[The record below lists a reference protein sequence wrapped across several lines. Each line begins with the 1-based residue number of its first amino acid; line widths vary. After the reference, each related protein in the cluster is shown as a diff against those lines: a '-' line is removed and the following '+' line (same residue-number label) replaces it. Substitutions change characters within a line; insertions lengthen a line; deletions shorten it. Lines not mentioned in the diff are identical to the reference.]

1 VVPLIF
7 PLAALV
13 GAVVQ
18 LFVQRQPRTRARVLE
33 VVLRWLLVVAVGVE
47 GIVSLLLHTLDARA
61 TANMIGFPPDNPF
74 QWEVAF
80 ADATLGVLGIIC
92 LWRRDF
98 WWPTVIATT
107 VYLWGCAWGHIYQ
120 LVVNDNH
127 QPGNA
132 GAVLYLDLLVPLALL
147 VLMLLYT
154 RAHDTTGIR
163 QETLPAAGVT

>member
-1 VVPLIF
+1 MLALIF

-13 GAVVQ
+13 GAAIQ
-18 LFVQRQPRTRARVLE
+18 LLVQRHARTRTRVLE
-33 VVLRWLLVVAVGVE
+33 VVLRWLLVIAVGVE

-61 TANMIGFPPDNPF
+61 TADLIGFPADNPF

-132 GAVLYLDLLVPLALL
+132 GAVLYLDLVVPLVLL
-147 VLMLLYT
+147 VLMTLYT
-154 RAHDTTGIR
+154 RAHDPTGTP
-163 QETLPAAGVT
+163 QETLSAAGVT